1 MVKTKGLSTSSALSY
16 QRERRGEREDTVGG
30 NKQRGRG
37 RERERDKFGRN
48 QREGERV

>member
-30 NKQRGRG
+30 NKQRGRE
-37 RERERDKFGRN
+37 REREISL
-48 QREGERV
+48 EGIRERVKEFE